1 MHQSAPSPTIQPP
14 LPVMLVVEDHEVYRR
29 LLVQSLGRFLTNWRV
44 LEANSIGSALEVL
57 QHADV
62 SVLVCDLTLP
72 DGLAT
77 ELLDAFPDRAKEK
90 TKVVLLS
97 NHSAEHLNQLAL
109 RPDVHGCMCKESG
122 TKELARMI
130 RRVAGFDDENLPLHQ
145 AAAQPT

>member
-1 MHQSAPSPTIQPP
+1 MQPP
-14 LPVMLVVEDHEVYRR
+14 LPVMLLVEDHEIYRR
-29 LLVQSLGRFLTNWRV
+29 LLVQSLGRFLKDWRV
-44 LEANSIGSALEVL
+44 LEADSICSALEAL
-57 QHADV
+57 QDTDV

-77 ELLDAFPDRAKEK
+77 ELLDAFPERVKEL

-122 TKELARMI
+122 ARELARMI
-130 RRVAGFDDENLPLHQ
+130 ERVAGFDDETLPLHQ
-145 AAAQPT
+145 TAAQPS